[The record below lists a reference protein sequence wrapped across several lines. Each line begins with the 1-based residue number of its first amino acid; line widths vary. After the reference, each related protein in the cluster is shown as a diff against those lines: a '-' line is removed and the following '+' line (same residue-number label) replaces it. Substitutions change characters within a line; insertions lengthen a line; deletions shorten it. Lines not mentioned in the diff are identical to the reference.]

1 MLYFIQLWSWKRLH
15 MGQPDFGQ
23 PPVFPIA
30 QHLDHDEVDNLLA
43 EGPIR
48 GTKRIIG
55 RRGFVN

>member
-1 MLYFIQLWSWKRLH
+1 

-30 QHLDHDEVDNLLA
+30 QHLDHDEVDDLLA

-48 GTKRIIG
+48 VYQGLLDED
-55 RRGFVN
+55 